1 MSQVGDANRTGW
13 LDEPNCQQCHTG
25 SATQNNGQI
34 RYTSIFETN
43 GTPRIPVNNLFATN
57 PNTPAPGKSLY
68 RFSKGHGGLQCSACH
83 GSTHAEYPALHRN
96 DNIQSAKHQGHIG
109 VVADC
114 TSCHSSM
121 PSTVSGGPH
130 GMHPTGTAWIN
141 AHKDQGKSA
150 SCLACHGSDKRGTVL
165 SRSFSD
171 RTLTF
176 NADGTPHSVPLFRGA
191 NVSCFLCH
199 KREDNGALGGVFT
212 NNGRPLVTS
221 TSITTTINTPGSVTL
236 TSSDPNGNQRTLR
249 IVNQPHHGA
258 VSLLGN
264 TATYFPEENFTGPDS
279 FTFAA
284 FDGFADSN
292 LGVVSVNVGAPETIA
307 ALDRDNDQLPDLVE
321 YALGLGTD
329 FPTSSEA
336 RTPFLKNIGG
346 TNYLTLSIPRSTSP
360 SDATAIIE
368 FSSDLN
374 QWVSGIILTNSA
386 FLLEVRDPDPSIS
399 HAARYVRIRAQR

>member
-57 PNTPAPGKSLY
+57 PNTPAAGKSLY

-96 DNIQSAKHQGHIG
+96 DNIQSTKHQGHIG

-114 TSCHSSM
+114 TSCHSTM

-141 AHKDQGKSA
+141 SHKDQGKSA
-150 SCLACHGSDKRGTVL
+150 SCLSCHGSDKRGTVL
-165 SRSFSD
+165 SRSFAD

-176 NADGTPHSVPLFRGA
+176 NDDGTTHSVPLFRGA

-199 KREDNGALGGVFT
+199 KREDNGGIGGVFT
-212 NNGRPLVTS
+212 NNGRPMVTNAS
-221 TSITTTINTPGSVTL
+221 LTIAINTPDSVTL
-236 TSSDPNGNQRTLR
+236 TSSDPNGNPRTLR
-249 IVNQPHHGA
+249 IVSQPAHGA
-258 VSLLGN
+258 VSLVGN

-292 LGVVSVNVGAPETIA
+292 LGVVSVNVGAPEMIA
-307 ALDRDNDQLPDLVE
+307 TLDRDNDQLPDLVE
-321 YALGLGTD
+321 YALGLSTD

-346 TNYLTLSIPRSTSP
+346 TNYLTLSIPRSTAP
-360 SDATAIIE
+360 TDASAIIE

-399 HAARYVRIRAQR
+399 HAERYVRIRAQR